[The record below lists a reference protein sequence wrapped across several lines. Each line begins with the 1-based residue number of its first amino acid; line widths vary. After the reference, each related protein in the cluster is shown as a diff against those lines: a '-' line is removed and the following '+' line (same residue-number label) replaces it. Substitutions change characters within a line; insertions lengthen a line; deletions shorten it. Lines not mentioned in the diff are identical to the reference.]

1 MYNKN
6 DIIDELNKDHDKI
19 FISNK
24 YKIFYK
30 NDHIRICNIFNSISP
45 ECDTE
50 IDIIDDNDYFY
61 LSNNKNNQTVS
72 FIKQNEVIKFLLMNY
87 IVIGYTNNQLYCFY
101 LKHNKIMYY
110 PLFSEEEYIMSINQF
125 INLKNMTW
133 FIIDDYN
140 IFNR

>member
-1 MYNKN
+1 
-6 DIIDELNKDHDKI
+6 
-19 FISNK
+19 
-24 YKIFYK
+24 
-30 NDHIRICNIFNSISP
+30 
-45 ECDTE
+45 
-50 IDIIDDNDYFY
+50 
-61 LSNNKNNQTVS
+61 
-72 FIKQNEVIKFLLMNY
+72 MNY